1 LLCKGGGFLLR
12 AHADAKKLLPLRP
25 FYKKTMS
32 IKLANVSKFYGAQA
46 ALNHVSFEVESG
58 RVVGLLGPNGA
69 GKSTIMKILA
79 GFIPPSSGEAFVGG
93 YNVATQP
100 LQARRV
106 VGYLPEHNPLYT
118 DMYVREFLE
127 FVAGVYGLKSGAA
140 KAVADAV
147 EATGLPLEAHKK
159 IGQLSK
165 GYRQRVGLA
174 QALLHNPDVL
184 ILDEPTSGLDPN
196 QLVEIRQLISHVGQE
211 KTVLLSTHIMQEV
224 EAMCGQVIIIHRG
237 SIVACD
243 TPQRVRQQASQ
254 SGAAVEVEF
263 LEEVDEQIFADEKQV
278 AHVEKISPR
287 SFLLTPQ
294 AGADIRPQVFRL
306 AVQASATIVK
316 IQQQERGMEEVFRE
330 LTEDLKN

>member
-1 LLCKGGGFLLR
+1 
-12 AHADAKKLLPLRP
+12 
-25 FYKKTMS
+25 
-32 IKLANVSKFYGAQA
+32 
-46 ALNHVSFEVESG
+46 
-58 RVVGLLGPNGA
+58 
-69 GKSTIMKILA
+69 MKILA

-100 LQARRV
+100 LQARRA

-127 FVAGVYGLKSGAA
+127 FVAGVYGLKNGAA
-140 KAVADAV
+140 KATASAV
-147 EATGLPLEAHKK
+147 EATGLQAEAHKK

-196 QLVEIRQLISHVGQE
+196 QLAEIRQLISHVGQE

-224 EAMCGQVIIIHRG
+224 EALCGQVIIIHRG

-254 SGAAVEVEF
+254 RGATVEVEF
-263 LEEVDEQIFADEKQV
+263 LEEVDEKIFAAEKQI
-278 AHVEKISPR
+278 AQVEKISPR
-287 SFLLTPQ
+287 SFWLTPQ
-294 AGADIRPQVFRL
+294 GGADIRPQVFHL
-306 AVQASATIVK
+306 SVQANATIVK
-316 IQQQERGMEEVFRE
+316 IQQQERGMEEIFRE
-330 LTEDLKN
+330 LTEI